1 MIMDRS
7 SLGDRMKLYEAAHS
21 LIYPARIPLML
32 RLDGVH
38 FHTNVKRWKCEKPFD
53 ARLVDAMANTAKYL
67 CEEITG
73 AQIAYTQS
81 DEITIL
87 VRDDMSSGTE
97 AWHGKKINKI
107 LSIAAA
113 KASNAF
119 NYFYHNDRR
128 ITDIKY
134 LAEFDCRGYV
144 LPEYE
149 IPNAFIWRQQDYT
162 RNSVQMLARAH
173 FSHGELQNKNNSEVQ
188 DMLML
193 EKKIN
198 WNDLPVH
205 LKRGIC
211 VVKNEKPITVPVRDD
226 EGKVIDPE
234 ITEVVYRR
242 KWEIDK
248 DIPIFTTDRD
258 YLAR

>member
-1 MIMDRS
+1 MDKT

-21 LIYPARIPLML
+21 FLYPARIPLML

-38 FHTNVKRWKCEKPFD
+38 FHTNVKRWKCERPFD
-53 ARLVDAMANTAKYL
+53 AKLIDAMAQTAKYL
-67 CEEITG
+67 CEEIAG
-73 AQIAYTQS
+73 AKIAYTQS

-87 VRDDMSSGTE
+87 IRDDMTNGTQ
-97 AWHGKKINKI
+97 AWHGKKMNKI
-107 LSIAAA
+107 LSIAAV

-119 NYFYHNDRR
+119 NYFYHAGAK
-128 ITDIKY
+128 TDISH

-144 LPEYE
+144 LPEYD

-173 FSHGELQNKNNSEVQ
+173 FSHNELQNKNNSEVQ

-193 EKKIN
+193 EKQIN
-198 WNDLPVH
+198 WNDLETH

-211 VVKNEKPITVPVRDD
+211 VVKEAQPVEVPLRGSD
-226 EGKVIDPE
+226 GKVIDPDV
-234 ITEVVYRR
+234 TETLYRDR
-242 KWEIDK
+242 WVIDK
-248 DIPIFTTDRD
+248 EIPIFTQDRE
-258 YLAR
+258 YLSR